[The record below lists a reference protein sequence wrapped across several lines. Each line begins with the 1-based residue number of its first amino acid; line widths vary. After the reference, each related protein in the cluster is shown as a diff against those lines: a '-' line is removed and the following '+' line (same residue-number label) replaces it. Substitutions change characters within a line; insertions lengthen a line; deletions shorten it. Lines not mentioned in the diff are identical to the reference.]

1 MLNRQIEF
9 TLDHNHQTF
18 QKLSNSHSHDSLEI
32 MLCLSDGG
40 TFCVENYLFPL
51 YRGTLV
57 LIQGGVNHH
66 CIVDVSSFE
75 RYSLRI
81 PYHTLDVVSSLQTDF
96 KAVFDNSALSINLTE
111 EQVCT
116 LHDLMDKCLSC
127 GINFGEDFKR
137 VIFFFQILL
146 FVGQMMRST
155 HQSGE
160 PSMSRDYKKILPA
173 MQYIHDHYDEDIN
186 VEQLSRICY
195 LSRYYLSHLFHEVT
209 GFSVKTY
216 IVNYRIR
223 RSCELLNNGC
233 SVQDAGIS
241 VGFSNSAYFI
251 QTFKRIVGITP
262 GKYAQEY
269 YH

>member
-116 LHDLMDKCLSC
+116 LHDLMDK
-127 GINFGEDFKR
+127 K
-137 VIFFFQILL
+137 
-146 FVGQMMRST
+146 FV
-155 HQSGE
+155 
-160 PSMSRDYKKILPA
+160 
-173 MQYIHDHYDEDIN
+173 
-186 VEQLSRICY
+186 
-195 LSRYYLSHLFHEVT
+195 
-209 GFSVKTY
+209 
-216 IVNYRIR
+216 
-223 RSCELLNNGC
+223 
-233 SVQDAGIS
+233 
-241 VGFSNSAYFI
+241 
-251 QTFKRIVGITP
+251 TF
-262 GKYAQEY
+262 
-269 YH
+269 